1 MTATLAPTASP
12 LTDFSHC
19 HEGIVA
25 RLNAF
30 AALPELME
38 AATRARQIAQ
48 ETLAFFRGAVFDHHK
63 DEEKDL
69 FPAVLAHAT
78 PGAEHLEVQS
88 MVETLTAE
96 HRRIEALW
104 LDLEPQLEKVAKGA
118 DVNFNS
124 AATQELVDRYRAHAR
139 FEEER
144 LLPLAQTILGRQSA
158 DLAEL
163 GLALHT
169 RHVVTA
175 ARRGLRG
182 S

>member
-1 MTATLAPTASP
+1 MTETLASTPSP
-12 LTDFSHC
+12 LADFSHC

-25 RLNAF
+25 RLDTLATLPSLID
-30 AALPELME
+30 AA
-38 AATRARQIAQ
+38 ARARQIASD
-48 ETLAFFRGAVFDHHK
+48 TLSFFRGAVFDHHK

-69 FPAVLAHAT
+69 FPAVLQHAT
-78 PGAEHLEVQS
+78 PGAERIEVQA
-88 MVETLTAE
+88 MVDTLTAE

-104 LDLEPQLEKVAKGA
+104 LGLEPQLEKVVKGA
-118 DVNFNS
+118 DIAFNA
-124 AATQELVDRYRAHAR
+124 AATQELIERYHAHAR

-144 LLPLAQTILGRQSA
+144 LLPLAQTILGRHSG

-175 ARRGLRG
+175 ARRGFRG

>member
-1 MTATLAPTASP
+1 MTDTLIPTSSP

-25 RLNAF
+25 RLNTF
-30 AALPELME
+30 AALPDLID
-38 AATRARQIAQ
+38 AATRARQIAS
-48 ETLAFFRGAVFDHHK
+48 ETLEFFRSAVFDHHK
-63 DEEKDL
+63 EEEKDL

-78 PGAEHLEVQS
+78 PGAERIEVQA
-88 MVETLTAE
+88 MVDTLTAE

-104 LDLEPQLEKVAKGA
+104 LGLEPQLEKVAKGA
-118 DVNFNS
+118 DVNFNAS
-124 AATQELVDRYRAHAR
+124 ATRELVERYRAHAS

-144 LLPLAQTILGRQSA
+144 LLPLAQTILARHSG

-175 ARRGLRG
+175 ARRGFRG

>member
-1 MTATLAPTASP
+1 MNPTLAPTPSP
-12 LTDFSHC
+12 LADFSHC
-19 HEGIVA
+19 HEGIVE
-25 RLNAF
+25 RLDTF
-30 AALPELME
+30 AGLPGLID
-38 AATRARQIAQ
+38 AAAQARQVASD
-48 ETLAFFRGAVFDHHK
+48 TLAFFRSAVFDHHK

-69 FPAVLAHAT
+69 FPAVVQHAT
-78 PGAEHLEVQS
+78 PGAERTELQA
-88 MVETLTAE
+88 MVDALTAE

-104 LDLEPQLEKVAKGA
+104 LALEPQLEKVAKGA
-118 DVNFNS
+118 AVAFNAD
-124 AATQELVDRYRAHAR
+124 AARELVARYRAHAR

-144 LLPLAQTILGRQSA
+144 LLPLAQTILGRHSG